1 MMCSAVLNEM
11 EDEEASLIRKK
22 NSVLLTIMKQI
33 YFGRNSKR
41 DFPLSSLKSKRFC
54 LFLFLY
60 ASSHCWVSGECV
72 LFLHFC
78 WVHIRAL
85 LLLMPIMSDPLLNGH
100 GHCALNHFATL
111 HLSFAAFIVCSK
123 AVSTFF
129 SVAVAA
135 EDLVGA
141 GLTEKWLMTIIVPV
155 WMGSVS
161 PTNLFCSCLLEKQ
174 RSWLH

>member
-1 MMCSAVLNEM
+1 
-11 EDEEASLIRKK
+11 
-22 NSVLLTIMKQI
+22 MKQI
-33 YFGRNSKR
+33 YLGRNSKR
-41 DFPLSSLKSKRFC
+41 VFPLGSLKSKRFC

-60 ASSHCWVSGECV
+60 ASSHCWVNGECV

-78 WVHIRAL
+78 WVHIRPL
-85 LLLMPIMSDPLLNGH
+85 LLLMPSCQIHSIN

-123 AVSTFF
+123 VVSTFF
-129 SVAVAA
+129 SVAGKA

-161 PTNLFCSCLLEKQ
+161 PTNLFCSCQVEKQ

>member
-1 MMCSAVLNEM
+1 MICSIVLNQV
-11 EDEEASLIRKK
+11 EDEETSLIRKK

-33 YFGRNSKR
+33 CFGRNSKR
-41 DFPLSSLKSKRFC
+41 EFPPSSLKSMQFC
-54 LFLFLY
+54 LFLFLN
-60 ASSHCWVSGECV
+60 ASSHCWANGEHV

-78 WVHIRAL
+78 WVHMMPL
-85 LLLMPIMSDPLLNGH
+85 LLLMPSCQIHSINS
-100 GHCALNHFATL
+100 HCALNHFATL
-111 HLSFAAFIVCSK
+111 HLSFVVFIVCSK
-123 AVSTFF
+123 AVSKFF
-129 SVAVAA
+129 SVAGTA

-161 PTNLFCSCLLEKQ
+161 PTNLFCSCWLEKQ